1 MWKKEDFKTLATAL
15 LVAPMLYALFFL
27 ILALPE

>member
-15 LVAPMLYALFFL
+15 LVAPVLYAVISL

>member
-1 MWKKEDFKTLATAL
+1 MWKKEDVKTLITAL
-15 LVAPMLYALFFL
+15 ITAPVLYGLFSL

>member
-1 MWKKEDFKTLATAL
+1 MWKKEDLKTIAVGLI
-15 LVAPMLYALFFL
+15 VAPVLYVLFSL